1 MLYESEKRIMTALWK
16 AGSLKAS
23 ELVKLMNEEIGWNR
37 NTTYTVIRK
46 CIEKKLVKRTDPGY
60 ICSPLIS
67 RKQIQKQD
75 TEEFLERSFD
85 GNILKMFYVLIG
97 IKPLSKFEI
106 KEIKKFLKDK
116 QNKGLPH

>member
-23 ELVKLMNEEIGWNR
+23 ELAKLMNEETGWNR

-67 RKQIQKQD
+67 RKQIQMQD
-75 TEEFLERSFD
+75 TEEFLERAFD
-85 GNILKMFYVLIG
+85 GNILKMFSVLSG
-97 IKPLSKFEI
+97 IKPLSRFEI
-106 KEIKKFLKDK
+106 KEIKRLLKDT
-116 QNKGLPH
+116 QNKAST